1 MNRLILAALVLYFGV
16 SAAHRPSR
24 ARPPSAELW
33 AFTGPWDA
41 RSDSSL
47 RVNAHHIDVA
57 VTGWIGLDSTT
68 ALPIIPSLFPDTI
81 HLAHSGLRRMA
92 IVTSWH
98 GASFHPST
106 IRTLGTDDA
115 RRARAARMIASHAA
129 SMHYAGLVLDFEDL
143 TRDDLPVLV
152 RVVKSIADSAH
163 ARGVSTIAVAV
174 PAADA
179 AAYPGRSL
187 VGVADLIMPMLYDEH
202 WSTSAP
208 GAIASPD
215 WVRTTLASR
224 IAEVGASRV
233 IAAFPTYGYKW
244 SLAQPRAAA
253 EDVSFDDAKREA
265 AAAST
270 RLERDPRTQTLHAS
284 KPGQWEIWVSDAE
297 LLATLTREAREAGV
311 QRLAL
316 WRIGA
321 EDPAVWRALG
331 R

>member
-1 MNRLILAALVLYFGV
+1 MNRLILAAFVLFFGA
-16 SAAHRPSR
+16 SAAHRPP
-24 ARPPSAELW
+24 RPAPSAELW

-57 VTGWIGLDSTT
+57 VTGWIGLDSGTS
-68 ALPIIPSLFPDTI
+68 LPIIPTLFPDTI
-81 HLAHSGLRRMA
+81 RLAHTVRRMA

-98 GASFHPST
+98 GARFHSST

-115 RRARAARMIASHAA
+115 RRARAAHMISAHAA
-129 SMHYAGLVLDFEDL
+129 SMHYSGLVLDFEDMK
-143 TRDDLPVLV
+143 RDELPLLL
-152 RVVKSIADSAH
+152 RVVKSIADSARAH
-163 ARGVSTIAVAV
+163 GVSTIAVAV
-174 PAADA
+174 PASDST
-179 AAYPGRSL
+179 AYPGRSL
-187 VGVADLIMPMLYDEH
+187 VAIADFIMPMLYDEH

-215 WVRTTLASR
+215 WVRSTLAGR
-224 IAEVGASRV
+224 IAEVGASRI

-244 SLAQPRAAA
+244 SLSQPHAPA
-253 EDVSFDDAKREA
+253 EDVSFADAKREA
-265 AAAST
+265 AAANT
-270 RLERDPRTQTLHAS
+270 KLERDPRTQTLHAS
-284 KPGQWEIWVSDAE
+284 KPGQWEIWVSDAD
-297 LLATLTREAREAGV
+297 LLAMLTRQARDAGV
-311 QRLAL
+311 QRFAL

>member
-1 MNRLILAALVLYFGV
+1 MNRLIPAALVLCFGV

-24 ARPPSAELW
+24 FAASPELW

-57 VTGWIGLDSTT
+57 VTGWIGLDSAT
-68 ALPIIPSLFPDTI
+68 ALPILPSLFPDTL
-81 HLAHSGLRRMA
+81 HLAHAGLRRVA

-98 GASFHPST
+98 GARFHPST
-106 IRTLGTDDA
+106 IRALGADDA

-143 TRDDLPVLV
+143 TPADLPLLL

-163 ARGVSTIAVAV
+163 AHGVSTIAIAV
-174 PAADA
+174 PAADSA
-179 AAYPGRSL
+179 SYPGKAL
-187 VGVADLIMPMLYDEH
+187 VGVVDLIMPMLYDEH

-215 WVRTTLASR
+215 WVRTTLAGR
-224 IAEVGASRV
+224 IAEVGASRI

-244 SLAQPRAAA
+244 SLAQPHAAA
-253 EDVSFDDAKREA
+253 VDVSFDDAKREA
-265 AAAST
+265 AAANT
-270 RLERDPRTQTLHAS
+270 KLERDARTQTLHAS
-284 KPGQWEIWVSDAE
+284 KPGQWEIWVTDAE
-297 LLATLTREAREAGV
+297 LLATLTHEARDAGV
-311 QRLAL
+311 RRFAL